1 MLNRRRA
8 GHRPGRGRRSKE
20 AEMRGR
26 IVLFVALAAVTA
38 LVAAY
43 LGFSTGTPRAAGEPS
58 GTNPSTPSK
67 GATHH
72 KASGST
78 PATRPASTP
87 PKGSTTKATAPTAST
102 SKAPTTKPKP
112 SPPQAC
118 LTDDAKPAAF
128 VTATDEEAAT
138 GTEQEP
144 ATDAATQAAAG
155 DDEVRFG
162 PGMAEGS
169 HDHFDTD
176 IAPDRQALTTAFDDL
191 QVEVGNGKVTD
202 CDVTR
207 SYTMTIPL
215 VGGGH
220 RSVLRFHVQ
229 GFAYVD
235 KGVAARL
242 TVRGNGRTTAR
253 DFPAGTDDSFLQ
265 TVQLP
270 ATPGI
275 TYRLET
281 VVELHQDPGIETA
294 GYLNVVTI
302 DVEIV

>member
-1 MLNRRRA
+1 
-8 GHRPGRGRRSKE
+8 
-20 AEMRGR
+20 MRGR
-26 IVLFVALAAVTA
+26 IVLFVALAMATA
-38 LVAAY
+38 LVATY
-43 LGFSTGTPRAAGEPS
+43 LGWSTGTPRAAGEPS
-58 GTNPSTPSK
+58 ATNPSAPSK

-72 KASGST
+72 KASGSA
-78 PATRPASTP
+78 PPTRPVSVP
-87 PKGSTTKATAPTAST
+87 PKGSTTKASAPTGSAP
-102 SKAPTTKPKP
+102 KAPTTRPKP

-118 LTDDAKPAAF
+118 LTADAKPAAY
-128 VTATDEEAAT
+128 VTPADEEPAA
-138 GTEQEP
+138 
-144 ATDAATQAAAG
+144 DAATQAAEG

-169 HDHFDTD
+169 YAHLDTD

-235 KGVAARL
+235 KGVTARL
-242 TVRGNGRTTAR
+242 TVRGNGRTAAR
-253 DFPAGTDDSFLQ
+253 VFPAGTADSFLQ
-265 TVQLP
+265 TVELP
-270 ATPGI
+270 ATPGT

-281 VVELHQDPGIETA
+281 VVELHQDPATETA
-294 GYLNVVTI
+294 GYLNVAAI
-302 DVEIV
+302 DAEIT

>member
-1 MLNRRRA
+1 
-8 GHRPGRGRRSKE
+8 
-20 AEMRGR
+20 MRGR
-26 IVLFVALAAVTA
+26 IVLFVALAVVTA

-58 GTNPSTPSK
+58 ATKPSAPSK

-72 KASGST
+72 KASGSA
-78 PATRPASTP
+78 PATRPAPAP
-87 PKGSTTKATAPTAST
+87 PKGSTTKASAPTAST
-102 SKAPTTKPKP
+102 SKAPTTRPNP

-128 VTATDEEAAT
+128 VTATDEE
-138 GTEQEP
+138 P
-144 ATDAATQAAAG
+144 ATDGATQAAEG

-169 HDHFDTD
+169 HAHFDTD
-176 IAPDRQALTTAFDDL
+176 IAPDRQALTTTFDDL

-235 KGVAARL
+235 KGVTARL
-242 TVRGNGRTTAR
+242 TVRGNGRTTTR
-253 DFPAGTDDSFLQ
+253 DFPAGTNDSFLQ
-265 TVQLP
+265 TMELP
-270 ATPGI
+270 ATPGT

-281 VVELHQDPGIETA
+281 VVELHQDPAIVTA
-294 GYLNVVTI
+294 GYLNVAAI

>member
-26 IVLFVALAAVTA
+26 IVLFVALTAVTA

-58 GTNPSTPSK
+58 GTNPSAPSK

-144 ATDAATQAAAG
+144 ATDAATQA
-155 DDEVRFG
+155 
-162 PGMAEGS
+162 
-169 HDHFDTD
+169 
-176 IAPDRQALTTAFDDL
+176 
-191 QVEVGNGKVTD
+191 
-202 CDVTR
+202 
-207 SYTMTIPL
+207 
-215 VGGGH
+215 
-220 RSVLRFHVQ
+220 
-229 GFAYVD
+229 
-235 KGVAARL
+235 
-242 TVRGNGRTTAR
+242 
-253 DFPAGTDDSFLQ
+253 
-265 TVQLP
+265 
-270 ATPGI
+270 
-275 TYRLET
+275 
-281 VVELHQDPGIETA
+281 
-294 GYLNVVTI
+294 
-302 DVEIV
+302 

>member
-1 MLNRRRA
+1 
-8 GHRPGRGRRSKE
+8 
-20 AEMRGR
+20 MRGR
-26 IVLFVALAAVTA
+26 IVLFVALAVVTA

-43 LGFSTGTPRAAGEPS
+43 LGFSTGTPRAAGKPSAANPS
-58 GTNPSTPSK
+58 GPSK
-67 GATHH
+67 GASHH
-72 KASGST
+72 KASGSA
-78 PATRPASTP
+78 PATRPAPAP
-87 PKGSTTKATAPTAST
+87 PKGSTTKASAPTASA

-128 VTATDEEAAT
+128 VIRTDEEAAT
-138 GTEQEP
+138 GTEQKP
-144 ATDAATQAAAG
+144 ATDSATQAAED

-169 HDHFDTD
+169 YGHFDTD

-235 KGVAARL
+235 KGITARL

>member
-1 MLNRRRA
+1 
-8 GHRPGRGRRSKE
+8 
-20 AEMRGR
+20 MRGR
-26 IVLFVALAAVTA
+26 IVLFVALAVVTA

-58 GTNPSTPSK
+58 GTNPSAPSK

-138 GTEQEP
+138 DG
-144 ATDAATQAAAG
+144 ATQAAEG

-169 HDHFDTD
+169 HAHFDTD
-176 IAPDRQALTTAFDDL
+176 IAPDRQALTTAFDDF

-235 KGVAARL
+235 KGVTARL
-242 TVRGNGRTTAR
+242 TVRGNGRTTTR

-265 TVQLP
+265 TMELP
-270 ATPGI
+270 ATPGT

-281 VVELHQDPGIETA
+281 VVELHQDPGIVTA
-294 GYLNVVTI
+294 GYLNVAAI

>member
-1 MLNRRRA
+1 
-8 GHRPGRGRRSKE
+8 
-20 AEMRGR
+20 MRGR
-26 IVLFVALAAVTA
+26 IVLFVALAVVTA

-58 GTNPSTPSK
+58 ATTPSAPSK

-72 KASGST
+72 KASGSAPT
-78 PATRPASTP
+78 SRPAPAP
-87 PKGSTTKATAPTAST
+87 PKGSTTKASAPTAST

-118 LTDDAKPAAF
+118 LSDDAKPAAF

-138 GTEQEP
+138 DG
-144 ATDAATQAAAG
+144 ATQAAEG

-169 HDHFDTD
+169 HAHFDTD
-176 IAPDRQALTTAFDDL
+176 IAPDRQALTTAFDDF

-235 KGVAARL
+235 KGVTARL

-265 TVQLP
+265 TMELP
-270 ATPGI
+270 ATPGT

-281 VVELHQDPGIETA
+281 VVELHQDPAIVTA
-294 GYLNVVTI
+294 GYLNVAAI

>member
-1 MLNRRRA
+1 
-8 GHRPGRGRRSKE
+8 
-20 AEMRGR
+20 MRGR
-26 IVLFVALAAVTA
+26 IVLFVALAMATA

-43 LGFSTGTPRAAGEPS
+43 LGWSTGTPRAAGEPS
-58 GTNPSTPSK
+58 ATNPSAPSK

-72 KASGST
+72 KASGSA
-78 PATRPASTP
+78 PATRPASVP
-87 PKGSTTKATAPTAST
+87 PKGSTTKASAPTGSAP
-102 SKAPTTKPKP
+102 KAPTTRPKP

-118 LTDDAKPAAF
+118 LTADAKPAAY
-128 VTATDEEAAT
+128 VTPADEEPAA
-138 GTEQEP
+138 
-144 ATDAATQAAAG
+144 DAATQAAEG

-169 HDHFDTD
+169 YAHLDTD

-235 KGVAARL
+235 KGVTARL
-242 TVRGNGRTTAR
+242 TVRGNGRTAAR
-253 DFPAGTDDSFLQ
+253 VFPAGTDDSFLQ
-265 TVQLP
+265 TVELP
-270 ATPGI
+270 ATPGT

-281 VVELHQDPGIETA
+281 VVELHQDPATETA
-294 GYLNVVTI
+294 GYLNVAAI
-302 DVEIV
+302 DAEIV